1 MSTYA
6 VIGIERANGTLLQDG
21 KRYYAIPAKWLAVIK
36 EREKPDKL
44 IDDFIR
50 MCEKRIYNK

>member
-6 VIGIERANGTLLQDG
+6 VIGIKRANGTLLQDG
-21 KRYYAIPAKWLAVIK
+21 KRYYAIPVKRLAVIK

-44 IDDFIR
+44 IDDFIW
-50 MCEKRIYNK
+50 MCEKKNLQ

>member
-44 IDDFIR
+44 IDDFIAV
-50 MCEKRIYNK
+50 RIK